1 MNDIYVTLSGNV
13 TDDPRQYRFRDGSR
27 VTSMRMAV
35 NRRVLDQQTNTW
47 QTRDTTYYTVRC
59 YRGLA
64 DNVQQSI
71 RKGHPVV
78 VYGKLRIKQFERDGE
93 QRFWAEI
100 EAGSVGHD
108 LKWGIATFEKP
119 IRAYSAG
126 APSDDERHAME
137 DATREWELTGPT
149 GPGAATVV
157 GGGVGGGDGGGVGGG
172 DDEAF
177 DALVGERGANDA
189 ALPALPALG
198 ARARA
203 GDRPADGTWQG
214 DDTPWTSGTERT
226 GTTDAGREDAGAEEG
241 TTESATGGVTDG
253 AGGATDGMTDGADGM
268 TGPERGLRESGE
280 AAWLPPALA
289 A

>member
-13 TDDPRQYRFRDGSR
+13 TDDPRQYQFRDGSR

-47 QTRDTTYYTVRC
+47 QTRDTTFYTVRC
-59 YRGLA
+59 YRGLG

-100 EAGSVGHD
+100 EASSVGHD

-149 GPGAATVV
+149 ALGAAPVV
-157 GGGVGGGDGGGVGGG
+157 DGGG
-172 DDEAF
+172 DEAF
-177 DALVGERGANDA
+177 DALVGERS
-189 ALPALPALG
+189 
-198 ARARA
+198 
-203 GDRPADGTWQG
+203 
-214 DDTPWTSGTERT
+214 TPQTGGTEQIGTEQIGTEQT
-226 GTTDAGREDAGAEEG
+226 GTEQTGMGETG
-241 TTESATGGVTDG
+241 TEESATDG
-253 AGGATDGMTDGADGM
+253 A
-268 TGPERGLRESGE
+268 TGPEGGPRESAE

>member
-13 TDDPRQYRFRDGSR
+13 TDDPRQYQFRDGSR

-100 EAGSVGHD
+100 EASSVGHD

-149 GPGAATVV
+149 VLGAAPVV
-157 GGGVGGGDGGGVGGG
+157 DGGG
-172 DDEAF
+172 DEAF
-177 DALVGERGANDA
+177 DALVGERGTNGT
-189 ALPALPALG
+189 ALPAAG
-198 ARARA
+198 ARGTA
-203 GDRPADGTWQG
+203 GADHADGAWQG
-214 DDTPWTSGTERT
+214 DETPQTGGTEQT
-226 GTTDAGREDAGAEEG
+226 GTEQTGTQTATEETG
-241 TTESATGGVTDG
+241 TEESATDG
-253 AGGATDGMTDGADGM
+253 A
-268 TGPERGLRESGE
+268 TGPERGPRESAE

>member
-13 TDDPRQYRFRDGSR
+13 TDDPRQYQFRDGSR

-100 EAGSVGHD
+100 EASSVGHD

-137 DATREWELTGPT
+137 DATREWELTGPAAL
-149 GPGAATVV
+149 GAAPVV
-157 GGGVGGGDGGGVGGG
+157 DGGG
-172 DDEAF
+172 DEAF
-177 DALVGERGANDA
+177 DALVGERSTNGTALA
-189 ALPALPALG
+189 AAG
-198 ARARA
+198 ARGTA
-203 GDRPADGTWQG
+203 GAHHADGAWCA
-214 DDTPWTSGTERT
+214 TSPAAGTEDT
-226 GTTDAGREDAGAEEG
+226 GTEETG
-241 TTESATGGVTDG
+241 TGETGTEESALDG
-253 AGGATDGMTDGADGM
+253 A
-268 TGPERGLRESGE
+268 TGPERGARESAE

>member
-13 TDDPRQYRFRDGSR
+13 TDDPRQYQFRDGSR

-71 RKGHPVV
+71 RRGHPVV

-100 EAGSVGHD
+100 EASSVGHD

-126 APSDDERHAME
+126 APSDGERHAME
-137 DATREWELTGPT
+137 DATREWELTAPSGSSGLSGPS
-149 GPGAATVV
+149 AAS
-157 GGGVGGGDGGGVGGG
+157 VGGG

-177 DALVGERGANDA
+177 DALVGARGANDA
-189 ALPALPALG
+189 ASSVAGTLAAAG
-198 ARARA
+198 A
-203 GDRPADGTWQG
+203 WQG
-214 DDTPWTSGTERT
+214 DEAPRT
-226 GTTDAGREDAGAEEG
+226 GGAAEIDAEEG
-241 TTESATGGVTDG
+241 TTGSTTDGVTDP
-253 AGGATDGMTDGADGM
+253 ASDGATD
-268 TGPERGLRESGE
+268 PERAVRDNGD

>member
-13 TDDPRQYRFRDGSR
+13 TDDPRQYQFRDGSR

-35 NRRVLDQQTNTW
+35 NRRVLDQKTNTW

-100 EAGSVGHD
+100 EASSVGHD

-126 APSDDERHAME
+126 APSDGERQAME
-137 DATREWELTGPT
+137 DATREWELTGI
-149 GPGAATVV
+149 AAL
-157 GGGVGGGDGGGVGGG
+157 GGGVAADGGG
-172 DDEAF
+172 DEAF
-177 DALVGERGANDA
+177 DALVGGRGTADE
-189 ALPALPALG
+189 ALRAGGAGETAG
-198 ARARA
+198 ARDAWRA
-203 GDRPADGTWQG
+203 GDPGRTARP
-214 DDTPWTSGTERT
+214 EE
-226 GTTDAGREDAGAEEG
+226 TDAGDAPEAAAA
-241 TTESATGGVTDG
+241 ATGSGD
-253 AGGATDGMTDGADGM
+253 ASD
-268 TGPERGLRESGE
+268 PGE
-280 AAWLPPALA
+280 ASDPETAESDPQGGEDAWLPRALA

>member
-13 TDDPRQYRFRDGSR
+13 TDDPRQYQFRDGSR

-71 RKGHPVV
+71 RRGHPVV

-100 EAGSVGHD
+100 EASSVGHD

-126 APSDDERHAME
+126 APSDGERHAME
-137 DATREWELTGPT
+137 DATREWELTAPSGSSGPS
-149 GPGAATVV
+149 GLSGLSGLSAASVA
-157 GGGVGGGDGGGVGGG
+157 GG

-177 DALVGERGANDA
+177 DALVGARGANDA
-189 ALPALPALG
+189 ASSVAGTLAAAG
-198 ARARA
+198 A
-203 GDRPADGTWQG
+203 WQG
-214 DDTPWTSGTERT
+214 DEAPRT
-226 GTTDAGREDAGAEEG
+226 GGAGEIDAEEG
-241 TTESATGGVTDG
+241 TTGSTTDAASDG
-253 AGGATDGMTDGADGM
+253 EMDAASDGATD
-268 TGPERGLRESGE
+268 PERAVRDNGD

>member
-13 TDDPRQYRFRDGSR
+13 TDDPRQYQFRDGSR
-27 VTSMRMAV
+27 VTSMRVAV

-47 QTRDTTYYTVRC
+47 QTKDTTYYTVRC

-93 QRFWAEI
+93 QRFWAEV
-100 EAGSVGHD
+100 EASSVGHD

-126 APSDDERHAME
+126 APSDDERCAME
-137 DATREWELTGPT
+137 DATREWELTSSAA
-149 GPGAATVV
+149 PGAAPAAA
-157 GGGVGGGDGGGVGGG
+157 GAGDGD

-177 DALVGERGANDA
+177 DALLAGRRDGYGPAPSDMGARGAVGARHAGGAWRHGDA
-189 ALPALPALG
+189 ARVAAE
-198 ARARA
+198 A
-203 GDRPADGTWQG
+203 
-214 DDTPWTSGTERT
+214 E
-226 GTTDAGREDAGAEEG
+226 EAGAEDAPETAGASDAIDPAGMADAGNTGNG
-241 TTESATGGVTDG
+241 TRDG
-253 AGGATDGMTDGADGM
+253 DG
-268 TGPERGLRESGE
+268 
-280 AAWLPPALA
+280 AWLPPALA

>member
-13 TDDPRQYRFRDGSR
+13 TDDPRQYQFRDGSR

-126 APSDDERHAME
+126 APSDGERQAME
-137 DATREWELTGPT
+137 DATREWELTGHT
-149 GPGAATVV
+149 GPGGASVADA
-157 GGGVGGGDGGGVGGG
+157 GG
-172 DDEAF
+172 DEAF
-177 DALVGERGANDA
+177 DALIGERGTNDA
-189 ALPALPALG
+189 GLPVPG
-198 ARARA
+198 ARAIA
-203 GDRPADGTWQG
+203 GVRPAGGAWQG
-214 DDTPWTSGTERT
+214 DEPSRTGGTEESGTEESGTQET
-226 GTTDAGREDAGAEEG
+226 GTGETGTGETGMEDDA
-241 TTESATGGVTDG
+241 TESGTDG
-253 AGGATDGMTDGADGM
+253 ATD
-268 TGPERGLRESGE
+268 PERGLRESDE

>member
-1 MNDIYVTLSGNV
+1 MNDIFVTLSGNV
-13 TDDPRQYRFRDGSR
+13 TDDPRQYHFRDGSR

-100 EAGSVGHD
+100 EASSVGHD

-126 APSDDERHAME
+126 APSDDERQAME
-137 DATREWELTGPT
+137 DATREWELTGPAAL
-149 GPGAATVV
+149 GAASV
-157 GGGVGGGDGGGVGGG
+157 GGGVNGSGSGSG
-172 DDEAF
+172 DEAF
-177 DALVGERGANDA
+177 DSLVGGRGTNDA
-189 ALPALPALG
+189 ALQAAG
-198 ARARA
+198 AWQA
-203 GDRPADGTWQG
+203 GDMRQAAASKETHPGEA
-214 DDTPWTSGTERT
+214 P
-226 GTTDAGREDAGAEEG
+226 
-241 TTESATGGVTDG
+241 
-253 AGGATDGMTDGADGM
+253 GATDASTVTGATAATMATGATGAADLTDPTDTPDPENGDDDSQDSAD
-268 TGPERGLRESGE
+268 
-280 AAWLPPALA
+280 AWLPRALA

>member
-13 TDDPRQYRFRDGSR
+13 TDDPRQYQFRDGSR

-71 RKGHPVV
+71 RRGHPVV

-100 EAGSVGHD
+100 EASSVGHD

-119 IRAYSAG
+119 IRSYAAG
-126 APSDDERHAME
+126 APSDDERHSME
-137 DATREWELTGPT
+137 DATREWELASRSGPSAPS
-149 GPGAATVV
+149 GPSGFSGSSAASVAD
-157 GGGVGGGDGGGVGGG
+157 GD

-177 DALVGERGANDA
+177 DALVGARGAHDA
-189 ALPALPALG
+189 AFQTG
-198 ARARA
+198 
-203 GDRPADGTWQG
+203 GTGEIGTGEISTGEISGEDG
-214 DDTPWTSGTERT
+214 
-226 GTTDAGREDAGAEEG
+226 
-241 TTESATGGVTDG
+241 ATGSATDG
-253 AGGATDGMTDGADGM
+253 AADEMAGRVAGDV
-268 TGPERGLRESGE
+268 TGDVTGDVAGEVTEPERGLRDSGE

>member
-119 IRAYSAG
+119 VRAYSAG
-126 APSDDERHAME
+126 APSDDERQAME

-149 GPGAATVV
+149 GPGAESVV
-157 GGGVGGGDGGGVGGG
+157 DGGVIGGVTGG

-177 DALVGERGANDA
+177 DALVGERGTNDA
-189 ALPALPALG
+189 APPVAG
-198 ARARA
+198 ARATAGARHAGRA
-203 GDRPADGTWQG
+203 WQG
-214 DDTPWTSGTERT
+214 DETPQTGGTDET
-226 GTTDAGREDAGAEEG
+226 GTEEG
-241 TTESATGGVTDG
+241 TTESTTDG
-253 AGGATDGMTDGADGM
+253 APDGAPDGAKDKATD
-268 TGPERGLRESGE
+268 PERGLRESGD

>member
-13 TDDPRQYRFRDGSR
+13 TDDPRQYQFRDGSR

-71 RKGHPVV
+71 RKGHPIV

-126 APSDDERHAME
+126 APSDGERRAME
-137 DATREWELTGPT
+137 DATREWELTGPSDL
-149 GPGAATVV
+149 GAAPIAD
-157 GGGVGGGDGGGVGGG
+157 GGADGGGDGGG
-172 DDEAF
+172 DEAF
-177 DALVGERGANDA
+177 DTLVGVRGTNDA
-189 ALPALPALG
+189 ALPAAG
-198 ARARA
+198 AWGFAGIRHDADTRHAGSARQA
-203 GDRPADGTWQG
+203 GDARRA
-214 DDTPWTSGTERT
+214 T
-226 GTTDAGREDAGAEEG
+226 GTSETDTADAPEAAALADSAGPAH
-241 TTESATGGVTDG
+241 
-253 AGGATDGMTDGADGM
+253 ATDGPDRGHADDDAQDGGGAWVPS
-268 TGPERGLRESGE
+268 TV
-280 AAWLPPALA
+280 AA
-289 A
+289 

>member
-13 TDDPRQYRFRDGSR
+13 TDDPRQYQFRDGSR

-71 RKGHPVV
+71 RRGHPVV
-78 VYGKLRIKQFERDGE
+78 VYGRLRIKQFERDGE

-100 EAGSVGHD
+100 EASSVGHD

-119 IRAYSAG
+119 IRAYAAG

-137 DATREWELTGPT
+137 DATREWELTSRGGPSSPSGPSGYS
-149 GPGAATVV
+149 GPGAASVAD
-157 GGGVGGGDGGGVGGG
+157 GD

-177 DALVGERGANDA
+177 DALVGARGTAEISTA
-189 ALPALPALG
+189 EISTAEI
-198 ARARA
+198 
-203 GDRPADGTWQG
+203 
-214 DDTPWTSGTERT
+214 SG
-226 GTTDAGREDAGAEEG
+226 EDG
-241 TTESATGGVTDG
+241 TTESATGGATDETTGRATDEVTDEV
-253 AGGATDGMTDGADGM
+253 TDKVTDEVTDEV
-268 TGPERGLRESGE
+268 TDPERGLRDSGE

>member
-119 IRAYSAG
+119 IRGYSAG
-126 APSDDERHAME
+126 APSDDERQAME
-137 DATREWELTGPT
+137 DATREWELTGRT
-149 GPGAATVV
+149 GPGAASVV
-157 GGGVGGGDGGGVGGG
+157 DGGVNGGVNGGVDG

-177 DALVGERGANDA
+177 DALVGDRGANGA
-189 ALPALPALG
+189 ALPAAG
-198 ARARA
+198 ARATSGARHYGGA
-203 GDRPADGTWQG
+203 WQG
-214 DDTPWTSGTERT
+214 DEAPRTGGADEIGTEE
-226 GTTDAGREDAGAEEG
+226 GATD
-241 TTESATGGVTDG
+241 SATDS
-253 AGGATDGMTDGADGM
+253 ATDGMTDGVPDS
-268 TGPERGLRESGE
+268 ERGLRESGD

>member
-13 TDDPRQYRFRDGSR
+13 TDDPRQYQFRDGSR

-126 APSDDERHAME
+126 APSDGERQAME

-149 GPGAATVV
+149 ALGGASVV
-157 GGGVGGGDGGGVGGG
+157 EGGG
-172 DDEAF
+172 DEAF
-177 DALVGERGANDA
+177 DALVGERGVNGS
-189 ALPALPALG
+189 ALPAAGAWGTAG
-198 ARARA
+198 ARQ
-203 GDRPADGTWQG
+203 ADGAWQPG
-214 DDTPWTSGTERT
+214 DTRQAAAPEE
-226 GTTDAGREDAGAEEG
+226 TDAGDAPEA
-241 TTESATGGVTDG
+241 TAATVATDPADTPDPESADPES
-253 AGGATDGMTDGADGM
+253 ADND
-268 TGPERGLRESGE
+268 RQDSGDP
-280 AAWLPPALA
+280 WLPRALA

>member
-13 TDDPRQYRFRDGSR
+13 TDDPRQYQFRDGSR

-71 RKGHPVV
+71 RRGHPVV

-100 EAGSVGHD
+100 EASSVGHD

-119 IRAYSAG
+119 IRAYAAG

-137 DATREWELTGPT
+137 DATREWELTSRSGPSGFSGLG
-149 GPGAATVV
+149 GPGAASIAD
-157 GGGVGGGDGGGVGGG
+157 GD

-177 DALVGERGANDA
+177 DALVGARGQHDA
-189 ALPALPALG
+189 APRSSGSGEIGTGGIGTRLG
-198 ARARA
+198 TAEI
-203 GDRPADGTWQG
+203 
-214 DDTPWTSGTERT
+214 SGEN
-226 GTTDAGREDAGAEEG
+226 GTTDAATNG
-241 TTESATGGVTDG
+241 TMESAADASDETTDRATGDVTDEV
-253 AGGATDGMTDGADGM
+253 TE
-268 TGPERGLRESGE
+268 PERGLGDGGE

>member
-126 APSDDERHAME
+126 TPSDDERHAME

-149 GPGAATVV
+149 GPGGPGGPGAATVV
-157 GGGVGGGDGGGVGGG
+157 GGGVGGGDGG

-177 DALVGERGANDA
+177 DALVGERGGNDA
-189 ALPALPALG
+189 ALPALG
-198 ARARA
+198 A
-203 GDRPADGTWQG
+203 P
-214 DDTPWTSGTERT
+214 
-226 GTTDAGREDAGAEEG
+226 
-241 TTESATGGVTDG
+241 GGVTDG
-253 AGGATDGMTDGADGM
+253 ADGADGA
-268 TGPERGLRESGE
+268 TDPERGLPESGE